1 MASSRGAPPHP
12 ATAAQA
18 GSVTFAPG
26 ARSPA
31 DCVPCPAGHYCSA
44 VMRPTV
50 SPLFPPILQR
60 VIRWQG
66 DVLPTPCPAGT
77 LAAFQGAATMSRR
90 AKSNRAKPNR
100 LALPALSLRA
110 LTLSHQLRALPPR
123 PLLPPRCIIKRWLR
137 RLSAGHLLQRRRGV
151 ARRVPALQVRAAAA
165 CLCAAVRP
173 VTPVQRLLFLPRLH
187 NQRMPGSSRHHAAA
201 HSTRLQRC
209 GFGHDWYAPNVVF
222 VCYKKINPPPPS
234 PPPSAPLPKLYFLFT
249 G

>member
-50 SPLFPPILQR
+50 SPLFSPILQR

-100 LALPALSLRA
+100 LPG
-110 LTLSHQLRALPPR
+110 LTPSPQLRSLPPR

-137 RLSAGHLLQRRRGV
+137 RLSARHLLQRRRGV
-151 ARRVPALQVRAAAA
+151 ARRVSALQVRPSSWLLVRSGSPVTHTCAAAS
-165 CLCAAVRP
+165 LRP
-173 VTPVQRLLFLPRLH
+173 WSPRSKSARRQRAPRCC
-187 NQRMPGSSRHHAAA
+187 P
-201 HSTRLQRC
+201 
-209 GFGHDWYAPNVVF
+209 
-222 VCYKKINPPPPS
+222 
-234 PPPSAPLPKLYFLFT
+234 
-249 G
+249 